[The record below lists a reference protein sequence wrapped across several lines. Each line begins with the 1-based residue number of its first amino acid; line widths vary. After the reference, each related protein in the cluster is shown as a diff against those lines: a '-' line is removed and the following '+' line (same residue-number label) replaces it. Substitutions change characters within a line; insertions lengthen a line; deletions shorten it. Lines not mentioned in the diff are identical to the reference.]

1 MSRPILPSGMAS
13 AGDDLR
19 RGVGLELVGDDDVR
33 RQHDLDAGLLGLRQ
47 VALDGLDLVLL
58 EERVAHRVA
67 LGREEREEHAAADE
81 QAVGLGQQVGDD
93 AELVR
98 HLRAAEDD
106 DVRPRRVVG
115 RLAQRRDLL
124 EDELADRVRE
134 HQRDVVDRRLLAV
147 HDAEAVGHEHVGQL
161 GQLAG
166 QLGALGV
173 DLGRLAR
180 VEPDVLQQGDL
191 AVLQRGD
198 RGLGG
203 VADDVRRQRDRL
215 AEQLGRGASATG
227 LSEYLSSGAPFGRPR
242 WAVTTTRAPA
252 ASSAW
257 SVGRAARTRPSSVM
271 VVPSS
276 GTLKSERTS
285 TRLPR
290 RSPRSSMVFMRL
302 LPVTR
307 AGADTAASACARAT
321 GAGAHADA

>member
-1 MSRPILPSGMAS
+1 MPPPMSRRSALVSRLAMTPSLS
-13 AGDDLR
+13 DT
-19 RGVGLELVGDDDVR
+19 LEPPRTTTYG
-33 RQHDLDAGLLGLRQ
+33 
-47 VALDGLDLVLL
+47 
-58 EERVAHRVA
+58 
-67 LGREEREEHAAADE
+67 
-81 QAVGLGQQVGDD
+81 
-93 AELVR
+93 
-98 HLRAAEDD
+98 
-106 DVRPRRVVG
+106 PRRVVG

-147 HDAEAVGHEHVGQL
+147 HDAEAVGDERRRRARRARPPARHARRRPWTSRG
-161 GQLAG
+161 GRTGCSPAG
-166 QLGALGV
+166 RSRRPA
-173 DLGRLAR
+173 AR
-180 VEPDVLQQGDL
+180 RRSPWRESPTTS
-191 AVLQRGD
+191 
-198 RGLGG
+198 
-203 VADDVRRQRDRL
+203 VASATGWPSSSASR
-215 AEQLGRGASATG
+215 SATG
-227 LSEYLSSGAPFGRPR
+227 LSEYLSSGAPLGRPR